1 MMEAADKA
9 GEGGEDAFKQWAIE
23 FGTELCK
30 KCLDAGACGLHF
42 YTLNL
47 EKVTLGI
54 LKGLG
59 MITAEQ
65 HDKCLGSEADAKN
78 MVSAQGISVDKIS
91 VGESKVKD
99 MGLAEF
105 GRKELTLAEVEMPG
119 LMACRTEYGPK
130 KPFHGVRISGS
141 LHMTIQT
148 GVLIETLSALGA
160 AVKWCS
166 CNIFSTQDHAAAAI
180 AKAG

>member
-1 MMEAADKA
+1 MEAAEKA
-9 GEGGEDAFKQWAIE
+9 NTSDEAFKEWAVG
-23 FGTELCK
+23 FGADLCQ
-30 KCLDAGACGLHF
+30 KCIDAGACGLHF

-47 EKVTLGI
+47 EKVTLGM
-54 LKGLG
+54 LKALK

-65 HDKCLGSEADAKN
+65 HDKCLGSEADAKSQ
-78 MVSAQGISVDKIS
+78 VSAQGISVDKIS

-119 LMACRTEYGPK
+119 LMASRKEFGPK

-148 GVLIETLSALGA
+148 GVLIETLADLGA
-160 AVKWCS
+160 A
-166 CNIFSTQDHAAAAI
+166 
-180 AKAG
+180 GR